1 MISICFFCKSKEERE
16 KEKRV
21 NDVLKRTDDFIERT
35 KTVLDEMQKDDKR
48 WRNYRTAV
56 ATLVL

>member
-1 MISICFFCKSKEERE
+1 MGLFDFLFKSKEERE

-35 KTVLDEMQKDDKR
+35 EKMLDEMQKDDKR
-48 WRNYRTAV
+48 WGGMVCEMKIDYE
-56 ATLVL
+56 

>member
-1 MISICFFCKSKEERE
+1 MGLFGFLFKSKEERR

-35 KTVLDEMQKDDKR
+35 EKMLDEMQKDDKR
-48 WRNYRTAV
+48 WRSSI
-56 ATLVL
+56 

>member
-1 MISICFFCKSKEERE
+1 MFFCKSKEERE